1 MVVYIKYIC
10 FLFSQ
15 IKLYTKQGS
24 LKYQTDCAPING
36 YFMIPLYDKV
46 CTLLPTQLESAFMY
60 NNNNNLVNTS
70 LLCGFQGDFVLKI
83 EPPLGWS
90 FGKNI
95 HHGLFTL

>member
-1 MVVYIKYIC
+1 MLILTRLTGV
-10 FLFSQ
+10 LFSCYPQ

-46 CTLLPTQLESAFMY
+46 REETMFFR
-60 NNNNNLVNTS
+60 TS
-70 LLCGFQGDFVLKI
+70 NCVCPISETFSVVQQGDFVLKI

-90 FGKNI
+90 FGKNRHI
-95 HHGLFTL
+95 PSHF